1 MLLLRW
7 DLDRTY
13 LDTDIHSVSGL
24 VRAAVETASQ
34 KRAIPGAPALVQ
46 ALLARPRPTTFSVLS
61 GSPTQLREVLMAR
74 LALDGLRPESLI
86 LKDNLRNLRRGR
98 LAALRG
104 QLGHKLPHLLA
115 DRLTWPAS
123 TRELLFGDDAEVDVL
138 VYGLYAGL
146 VEGTVS
152 AEEADAVLGEAGA
165 YADQRADLRRS
176 LRRLHPAPAVEGIF
190 IRLDVGH
197 PTASLEAADGRAMAV
212 HAWSQAAMRLVE
224 TGHLDP
230 EDAQRVFEAEGSTPR
245 DVAGLLQDAVRRGWV
260 GHPTASRFLQI
271 APSTWSLAA
280 DPALARLPT
289 APPDRPPAVADW
301 IAQLRALRTET
312 TAAGRRE
319 ARREPIAIRSE
330 RSPSK
335 ADRSPAVAQD
345 GPTATASDSAGLE
358 P

>member
-13 LDTDIHSVSGL
+13 LDTDIHSVGGL

-74 LALDGLRPESLI
+74 LALDGLKPESLI

-104 QLGHKLPHLLA
+104 QLGHKLPHLVA

-146 VEGTVS
+146 VEGTVT

-176 LRRLHPAPAVEGIF
+176 LRRLRHAPAVDGIF

-212 HAWSQAAMRLVE
+212 HAWSQAAMRLIE
-224 TGHLDP
+224 TGHLDA
-230 EDAQRVFEAEGSTPR
+230 EDAQRVFEAEASSPGE
-245 DVAGLLQDAVRRGWV
+245 VAGLLQDVVRRGWV
-260 GHPTASRFLQI
+260 SRATADHFASR
-271 APSTWSLAA
+271 APEAWSTVLR
-280 DPALARLPT
+280 PALDRLHAIPSQ
-289 APPDRPPAVADW
+289 RPPTIADW
-301 IAQLRALRTET
+301 IAQLRALRTED
-312 TAAGRRE
+312 TAARRRE
-319 ARREPIAIRSE
+319 PRREPIAIRAKQ
-330 RSPSK
+330 P
-335 ADRSPAVAQD
+335 
-345 GPTATASDSAGLE
+345 L
-358 P
+358 